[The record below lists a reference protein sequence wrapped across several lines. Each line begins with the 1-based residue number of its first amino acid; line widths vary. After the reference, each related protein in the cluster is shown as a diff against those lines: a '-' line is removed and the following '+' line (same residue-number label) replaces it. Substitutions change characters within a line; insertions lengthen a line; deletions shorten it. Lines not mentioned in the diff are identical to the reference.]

1 MYQDEDYDMMEED
14 GEEEVQLSHADH
26 KENGNSAYKAKDY
39 RGAIMHYTLAIE
51 TTTTTTSNEID
62 KDILATYYNNRAA
75 AATMILQY
83 EDALEDCNYI
93 LTFNPS
99 FVKAYTRKAKIL
111 TLVGRLKEAKEV
123 YTQVLQVMNSNEQD
137 NNIDHTL
144 IRTNSTISTAAGV
157 TGVTGGATTVNAT
170 QEKANIA
177 SLQKELDTL
186 LQRVELIHKLLQI
199 NTDKKPSN
207 NSDDVVL
214 QELIPLLTIPQ
225 SNASQALKQINL
237 ILSSS
242 CPQYKDL
249 LPYKLQCF
257 IITQQFNDAYTL
269 SSTLL
274 RSINNDCMIL
284 YYRSYILY
292 RKGLIA
298 ETLKHLKQILRMNP
312 DHSLSQKLYKSLR
325 SLSQQ
330 KDSGDDEY
338 KIGNHQQA
346 VNHYTNALSNPI
358 CVGLFKSKLL
368 YNRSCSLYYLKSYQD
383 CIQDCN
389 DALLI
394 DDEYVKVYMRR
405 GNALVNLEDCTE
417 KDCMNA
423 IQDFEKA
430 MELLERSSSGKSSNN
445 NNDNSRMS
453 SEEKQ
458 MKELKSKIRETQV
471 QIKRLK
477 QKDFYKIL
485 NVSRNATHNDIK
497 KSYRKLALQYHPD
510 RQSNKSE
517 EEKMKAEVFFKDVNL
532 AYEVL
537 SDETKKRKY
546 DSGVEVE
553 DLDNPHAGHGHAH
566 GGFGGG
572 HGGMD
577 PNILFEMFMRQQH
590 GGMGGMG
597 GGFHF
602 G

>member
-14 GEEEVQLSHADH
+14 AEEEVQLSHAEH

-51 TTTTTTSNEID
+51 TATNQVD
-62 KDILATYYNNRAA
+62 KDTLATYYNNRAA

-83 EDALEDCNYI
+83 EDALVDCNHI

-99 FVKAYTRKAKIL
+99 FVKAYSRKAKIL
-111 TLVGRLKEAKEV
+111 TLIGRLKEAKEV
-123 YTQVLQVMNSNEQD
+123 YNQVLQVMNTMNTNEQD
-137 NNIDHTL
+137 VDHTL
-144 IRTNSTISTAAGV
+144 IRTNSTISTA
-157 TGVTGGATTVNAT
+157 GAASVNAT

-177 SLQKELDTL
+177 SLQKDLDTL
-186 LQRVELIHKLLQI
+186 LQRVDLIQKLLKI
-199 NTDKKPSN
+199 NSDKKLSNSN
-207 NSDDVVL
+207 NSNSDAHVL

-249 LPYKLQCF
+249 LPYKLQCY

-274 RSINNDCMIL
+274 RSMNNDCMIL

-312 DHSLSQKLYKSLR
+312 DHSLSQKLYKALR

-338 KIGNHQQA
+338 KVGNHQKA
-346 VNHYTNALSNPI
+346 VENYTNAISNPI

-394 DDEYVKVYMRR
+394 DDEYVKVYIRR
-405 GNALVNLEDCTE
+405 GNALVNLDECTE

-430 MELLERSSSGKSSNN
+430 MELLERSSSGGGGSSPNN
-445 NNDNSRMS
+445 NENRMSS

-485 NVSRNATHNDIK
+485 NVSRNATQNEIK

-553 DLDNPHAGHGHAH
+553 DLDNPHAGHGHGHGH
-566 GGFGGG
+566 GGFGG

-590 GGMGGMG
+590 GGGMGGMG